1 MACHPR
7 ATEWTTIIHTH
18 LPPLTKPQA
27 PVWALGSL
35 GMVLARCCALTAVSA
50 FLAMGLHRQED
61 AVRQQVREFGYEA
74 TAKRGPARQALV
86 IETCWV
92 PLWAWVVAP
101 WAGPPVAL
109 ALAATPWGSRLPVV
123 ALRGVSRGWA
133 LPVAWSVLAATA
145 PQAWRRAWWRRLRHV
160 RRALPRAWT
169 GLGLADRGLDAR
181 WVCRRLPRL
190 GGHPFLRIHTGGTV
204 RPTGHGRGGPL
215 KTVGPEP
222 GPTWQGTGSA
232 FKGRNRQLHWT
243 LRAGGEPGEQ
253 EPWVLLTALP
263 PAASTACWYGLRAWM
278 EQGFTLT
285 KRAGWPWQRTRM
297 PQPARAARLGR
308 AVAGAPWGGVSVGG
322 AAEETSPASTVLDV
336 TALVPQ
342 PARPRRATRLRLVS
356 VLRRGWPLRLVAWR
370 DQAPLPL
377 GRFVPAPWPAVPVPE
392 AVPPSLPALALPQ
405 AA

>member
-7 ATEWTTIIHTH
+7 VTEWTTIIHTH

-74 TAKRGPARQALV
+74 PAKRGPARQALV

-181 WVCRRLPRL
+181 WVCRRLTRL

-308 AVAGAPWGGVSVGG
+308 AVAGAPWGG
-322 AAEETSPASTVLDV
+322 
-336 TALVPQ
+336 
-342 PARPRRATRLRLVS
+342 
-356 VLRRGWPLRLVAWR
+356 
-370 DQAPLPL
+370 
-377 GRFVPAPWPAVPVPE
+377 
-392 AVPPSLPALALPQ
+392 
-405 AA
+405 

>member
-27 PVWALGSL
+27 PVLALGSL

-145 PQAWRRAWWRRLRHV
+145 PQACA
-160 RRALPRAWT
+160 
-169 GLGLADRGLDAR
+169 
-181 WVCRRLPRL
+181 
-190 GGHPFLRIHTGGTV
+190 
-204 RPTGHGRGGPL
+204 GRGGAGCA
-215 KTVGPEP
+215 TCVGRSHGP
-222 GPTWQGTGSA
+222 GRAWAWRIGAWTPAGCVGASPGWRGTR
-232 FKGRNRQLHWT
+232 FC
-243 LRAGGEPGEQ
+243 
-253 EPWVLLTALP
+253 
-263 PAASTACWYGLRAWM
+263 ASTRGARSVPRAT
-278 EQGFTLT
+278 G
-285 KRAGWPWQRTRM
+285 
-297 PQPARAARLGR
+297 
-308 AVAGAPWGGVSVGG
+308 AGA
-322 AAEETSPASTVLDV
+322 
-336 TALVPQ
+336 
-342 PARPRRATRLRLVS
+342 R
-356 VLRRGWPLRLVAWR
+356 
-370 DQAPLPL
+370 
-377 GRFVPAPWPAVPVPE
+377 
-392 AVPPSLPALALPQ
+392 
-405 AA
+405 